1 MPGLTRTLPRL
12 TRLLAAA
19 ALLAGLAVTTAA
31 PSSAQAADEQPVRLS
46 AKPVDQPGQYFD
58 LTLSPGESRPLEI
71 ALGNHGDEP
80 ITARTYAANAYT
92 IYNGGFGAALRDT
105 EATGTTTWLDYP
117 SEVRTLQPDRAAVR
131 TFTVTVPQDAPA
143 GEYLTSIVLEND
155 APIEGEGSVAIDQI
169 VRQVVA
175 VAVRVPG
182 PLVPGLTITS
192 GGHTV
197 VAERSVVAVDV
208 ANTGNMRVT
217 PSAEL
222 VLHDVTGAVVS
233 RATVPM
239 DSFYAGTD
247 TKVEVTLE
255 KVLQPGRY
263 TVDLTLDDDERDA
276 HAEARGLA
284 VTVLAPGK
292 DAGAEPASVGR
303 QVAEVLQSSP
313 EHLPMMAGVLV
324 ALGLALATGVAL
336 LAARRRR
343 ARSAGR
349 TAAEGV

>member
-1 MPGLTRTLPRL
+1 MPGLTRPLPRL
-12 TRLLAAA
+12 ARLARLLAAT

-31 PSSAQAADEQPVRLS
+31 PSTARTADEQPVRLS
-46 AKPVDQPGQYFD
+46 AKPVDQPGKYFD
-58 LTLSPGESRPLEI
+58 LILLPGESRRLEI

-80 ITARTYAANAYT
+80 IAARTYAADAYT

-131 TFTVTVPQDAPA
+131 TFTVTVPQGTPA
-143 GEYLTSIVLEND
+143 GEYITSIVLEND
-155 APIEGEGSVAIDQI
+155 VPIEGEGGVAIDQI

-182 PLVPGLTITS
+182 PLVPGLTIAS
-192 GGHTV
+192 GAHTV

-208 ANTGNMRVT
+208 INTGNVRVT

-233 RATVPM
+233 QATVPM

-247 TKVEVTLE
+247 TKVEVTLDR
-255 KVLQPGRY
+255 VLQPGRY

-284 VTVLAPGK
+284 LTVAAPARE
-292 DAGAEPASVGR
+292 AGTEPSSVGR
-303 QVAEVLQSSP
+303 QITEVLRSAP
-313 EHLPMMAGVLV
+313 EHLPVAAGVLV
-324 ALGLALATGVAL
+324 AVGVALVTGLAL

-343 ARSAGR
+343 SKP
-349 TAAEGV
+349 V